1 MPHVYTHS
9 MYFSHII
16 IYISLHNMYL
26 YVSMHL
32 SDEACARAMMQSNAG
47 KQNFAEARGKRGGG
61 QWRLLAPCV
70 RGVEGTVVD
79 RYCCLES
86 HNTTLVK

>member
-61 QWRLLAPCV
+61 AVASTCSMCKRGGGYCRRQILLPRIA
-70 RGVEGTVVD
+70 
-79 RYCCLES
+79 
-86 HNTTLVK
+86 